1 MSWFDDN
8 LPPGLL
14 NGEGRDALG
23 QPAIV
28 NGSVPPGGF
37 YTGPQIGAP
46 GTNTG
51 ITGGAL
57 SLDPGGVQPQMQ
69 AADPQAIIAQ
79 WQQSHPASAPDIPGL
94 VKALQAAGINAQ
106 HATHAGGQISEDKFT
121 INGGMY
127 DVGSSLG
134 APDGKWFSNPQPDLN
149 DPNAGGQGGFAP
161 GGGAISRLYNPT
173 DLTAGWTDEFK
184 APTADEAMN
193 SPGIQAALR
202 LGQQAIERSAASK
215 GTLLTGGTLKDLTS
229 FANDVG
235 SQAYGDVYSR
245 AKGEFADARNT
256 FFQNQSNLF
265 DRNFSLADLGARTA
279 GANATAQQNNANQ
292 QTAGFD
298 AQGNAASAGT
308 VAGTNA
314 WMPTIGAL
322 TNLGVDATTRN
333 RTSY

>member
-1 MSWFDDN
+1 MSWFTDN
-8 LPPGLL
+8 APPMT
-14 NGEGRDALG
+14 ERT
-23 QPAIV
+23 
-28 NGSVPPGGF
+28 
-37 YTGPQIGAP
+37 YTGPAIGSP

-69 AADPQAIIAQ
+69 NGDPQAIIAQ
-79 WQQSHPASAPDIPGL
+79 WQQSHPASAPDLPGL
-94 VKALQAAGINAQ
+94 VKALQAAGVNAQ
-106 HATHAGGQISEDKFT
+106 HATHAGGAISDDKLI

-127 DVGSSLG
+127 DLGSSLG
-134 APDGKWFSNPQPDLN
+134 GPGSQWFNNPQPDLN
-149 DPNAGGQGGFAP
+149 DPNAGGQGGGMMQ

-229 FANDVG
+229 FGNDVG
-235 SQAYGDVYSR
+235 SQAYSDVYSR
-245 AKGEFADARNT
+245 AKGEFSDARDT
-256 FFQNQSNLF
+256 FFANQRNLF
-265 DRNFSLADLGARTA
+265 DRNFSLADLGTRAA
-279 GANATAQQNNANQ
+279 GAAGSAEQTNANA
-292 QTAGFD
+292 QTGLFGD
-298 AQGNAASAGT
+298 QGNAASAGT

-322 TNLGVDATTRN
+322 TNLGVDAMTKKNASTYQN
-333 RTSY
+333 F